1 VHRPRRSPS
10 LFATPTSSRARG
22 QGSRPRWVRDTAFS
36 LRGRSRRAA
45 TLGPRYGALAQ
56 RQVGAR
62 GGAGSAIRR
71 SRSVGGR
78 GARPRWVR
86 DTAFS
91 LNGGSRRAGTLRL
104 PTSVLENVGPVLGSW
119 RSFTR
124 LALRVHSLHLGPRY
138 LTRRCSGRYASAPV
152 FHSADSNHLAPG
164 QPRGTRSA
172 AELHVVR
179 QRWLRQRREICRE
192 AQASCRCPLLTRD
205 AWTAAEPP
213 LASPNTPPLWRGRRG
228 ATSCHTSGSLV
239 AA

>member
-10 LFATPTSSRARG
+10 LFATPTSSRTRG

-78 GARPRWVR
+78 GARPRSVR

-91 LNGGSRRAGTLRL
+91 LNGGSRRAGTLGL
-104 PTSVLENVGPVLGSW
+104 PTSVLANVGPVLGSW

-124 LALRVHSLHLGPRY
+124 LALRVHSLP
-138 LTRRCSGRYASAPV
+138 SGTALPNPSLQRTLRVRSCLS
-152 FHSADSNHLAPG
+152 F
-164 QPRGTRSA
+164 RGLKPFGS
-172 AELHVVR
+172 
-179 QRWLRQRREICRE
+179 
-192 AQASCRCPLLTRD
+192 
-205 AWTAAEPP
+205 WTASWHA
-213 LASPNTPPLWRGRRG
+213 
-228 ATSCHTSGSLV
+228 
-239 AA
+239 